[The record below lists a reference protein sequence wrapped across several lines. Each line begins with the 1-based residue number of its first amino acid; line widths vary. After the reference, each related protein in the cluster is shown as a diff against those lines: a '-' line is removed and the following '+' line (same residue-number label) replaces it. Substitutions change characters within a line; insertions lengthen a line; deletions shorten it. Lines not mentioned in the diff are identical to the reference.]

1 MPQQADAKPTIVL
14 VHGAFTDASTR
25 RTLARCPQEGLT
37 KTNQTP
43 AVAAP
48 DRPAAS
54 SPSMTASE
62 LSI

>member
-1 MPQQADAKPTIVL
+1 MPEQADVTPTIVL

-25 RTLARCPQEGLT
+25 RTLARCPRKGLT
-37 KTNQTP
+37 AINKTP

-54 SPSMTASE
+54 SPSMIISNN
-62 LSI
+62 